1 MPLLPL
7 RQEAKSGKL
16 CTDVKLHATESSRIG
31 EWRIFIIPY
40 SFIFSEQINFGFVN
54 KSL

>member
-1 MPLLPL
+1 MSVLPL

-16 CTDVKLHATESSRIG
+16 CTDVKLHAAESSRNG
-31 EWRIFIIPY
+31 EWKIFIIPY
-40 SFIFSEQINFGFVN
+40 SFVFSEQINFGFEN